1 MLQKLRRH
9 AARFLPACIN
19 DYAMAGYRRADP
31 QKPLL
36 YLLPKRACTF
46 WHREASDAYGGDALV
61 RFMKDI
67 LP

>member
-1 MLQKLRRH
+1 M
-9 AARFLPACIN
+9 FN
-19 DYAMAGYRRADP
+19 DHAMAGYRRADP

-46 WHREASDAYGGDALV
+46 WHREASDAYVGDALV